1 MYLVYF
7 NKYRNKWDRPTYSR
21 IPKWG
26 DPLAESLGS
35 EHVMVEGRKRDSLPQ
50 EPHDRDKPDL
60 NL

>member
-7 NKYRNKWDRPTYSR
+7 NKYTNKQDCPTSSP

-26 DPLAESLGS
+26 DPLTESLGS
-35 EHVMVEGRKRDSLPQ
+35 EHVMVEGRKQDSLPQ

-60 NL
+60 T

>member
-1 MYLVYF
+1 MCLVYF
-7 NKYRNKWDRPTYSR
+7 NKYPNKRECPTSSR

-26 DPLAESLGS
+26 DPLAEPLGS